1 MLPDFLKLKITDEY
15 DENQVKT
22 ILESFAKSKIVSLRI
37 NTIKSTKEEIIKY
50 LEEQS
55 ITYENISWS
64 KNALVITNK
73 TEEDLRNL
81 DIYKEGKIYLQS
93 LSSQLPPLF
102 LNPQENEMILDM
114 TAAPGGKTTEIAALS
129 NNKAMITAIEKNKIR
144 SERLQYNIDKQGAKK
159 VTVLNTDAR
168 NLNEY
173 FMFDKILLD
182 APCSGSGTI
191 TNNNFNNFDEDLVNR
206 SIKFQ
211 TSLLKEAIKHLK
223 VGGELI
229 YSTCSILKEENELVL
244 SSILKEYS
252 NIKIEQLDL
261 TNYQDLP
268 ILPTTIEGTLCVCP
282 TTYYEGFFVSK
293 LTKTRE

>member
-1 MLPDFLKLKITDEY
+1 MIPEYLNKKLINEY
-15 DENQVKT
+15 GEELTTQ
-22 ILESFAKSKIVSLRI
+22 ILEGYKQSRVVSLRI
-37 NTIKSTKEEIIKY
+37 NTIKTTKEQVLKV
-50 LEEQS
+50 LNDNN
-55 ITYENISWS
+55 ITYEEFPWYDS
-64 KNALVITNK
+64 ALVANT
-73 TEEDLRNL
+73 TEEELTKL
-81 DIYKEGKIYLQS
+81 DIYNNGEIYLQS

-102 LNPQENEMILDM
+102 LEPKDNELILDM
-114 TAAPGGKTTEIAALS
+114 AAAPGGKTTQIAALS

-159 VTVLNTDAR
+159 VSVLNTDAR

-191 TNNNFNNFDEDLVNR
+191 TNNNFNNFNEDLVNR

-211 TSLLKEAIKHLK
+211 TSLITEAIKHLK

-229 YSTCSILKEENELVL
+229 YSTCSIIPDENDRIINYVLENNKSIELVP
-244 SSILKEYS
+244 
-252 NIKIEQLDL
+252 LDL

-268 ILPTTIEGTLCVCP
+268 QLYSKEGTLTILPTK
-282 TTYYEGFFVSK
+282 YYEGFYVAK
-293 LTKTRE
+293 IKKIN

>member
-1 MLPDFLKLKITDEY
+1 MIPDFLKNKLLSQYGEEITSNIIEGY
-15 DENQVKT
+15 QISRV
-22 ILESFAKSKIVSLRI
+22 VSLRI
-37 NTIKSTKEEIIKY
+37 NTIKSSREEIITILKDN
-50 LEEQS
+50 
-55 ITYENISWS
+55 NISYKDISWYD
-64 KNALVITNK
+64 NALVVNTN
-73 TEEDLRNL
+73 EDTLREL

-114 TAAPGGKTTEIAALS
+114 AAAPGGKTTEIAALS

-282 TTYYEGFFVSK
+282 TPYYEGFFVSK

>member
-1 MLPDFLKLKITDEY
+1 MIPDFLKNKLLSQYGEELTTKILNGY
-15 DENQVKT
+15 K
-22 ILESFAKSKIVSLRI
+22 ESRVVSLRI
-37 NTIKSTKEEIIKY
+37 NTIKSSKEEITTI
-50 LEEQS
+50 LNENNIS
-55 ITYENISWS
+55 YENISWYD
-64 KNALVITNK
+64 NALVVNTN
-73 TEEDLRNL
+73 EDTLREL

-102 LNPQENEMILDM
+102 LSPKENEMILDM
-114 TAAPGGKTTEIAALS
+114 AAAPGGKTTQIAALS

-159 VTVLNTDAR
+159 VTVLNTDSR

-173 FMFDKILLD
+173 FIFDKILLD

-191 TNNNFNNFDEDLVNR
+191 INNNFNNFDEDLVNR

-211 TSLLKEAIKHLK
+211 ISLLKEAIRHLK

-229 YSTCSILKEENELVL
+229 YSTCSIIKEENELVL
-244 SSILKEYS
+244 ESILKEHN
-252 NIKIEQLDL
+252 NIKIEPLDL
-261 TNYQDLP
+261 SNYQDLP
-268 ILPTTIEGTLCVCP
+268 TLPTTIEGTLCVCP

-293 LTKTRE
+293 LTKIRK

>member
-1 MLPDFLKLKITDEY
+1 MIPNFLKELLTKEYSEEQVNEVLKSYE
-15 DENQVKT
+15 ENKV
-22 ILESFAKSKIVSLRI
+22 VSLRI
-37 NTIKSTKEEIIKY
+37 NTIKTTTEEIIKY
-50 LEEQS
+50 LEEQN
-55 ITYENISWS
+55 ITYETITWS
-64 KNALVITNK
+64 DTALVITNK
-73 TEEDLRNL
+73 TENELQEL

-93 LSSQLPPLF
+93 LSSQLPPIF
-102 LNPQENEMILDM
+102 LNPKENEMILDM

-191 TNNNFNNFDEDLVNR
+191 TNNNFDSFNEDLVNR

-211 TSLLKEAIKHLK
+211 TTLINEAIKHLK

-229 YSTCSILKEENELVL
+229 YSTCSILSCENDEIIK
-244 SSILKEYS
+244 SILNS
-252 NIKIEQLDL
+252 NLELIPLDL
-261 TNYQDLP
+261 TNYQDIPKLSTK
-268 ILPTTIEGTLCVCP
+268 LEGTLCVCP
-282 TTYYEGFFVSK
+282 SKYYEGFYVAK
-293 LTKTRE
+293 IRKIK